1 MSLNSSKLSKILIID
16 FGSQFTQLI
25 ARRIRELGVFSE
37 IISHKKVNSKN
48 ILQENISGIILSGGP
63 LNVYQNDKFKF
74 DRKILQ
80 LGTPILGICFGHQI
94 LSKELGGRVKK
105 SNHREFGLAIINKVS
120 NSILTKNFFNK
131 KNVSNVWMSHADQVS
146 KMPTGFKIV
155 ASTKNSKLTIIENS
169 KSNFYGVQFH
179 PEVTHTLKGKILLRN
194 FLFLICKMK
203 KNWSSRDQK
212 LKLINE
218 IKQQVGDN
226 KVICGLSG
234 GVDSSVV
241 AQLLSKAIGKN
252 LTCIFV
258 NNGLLRKN
266 EESQVVNTFK
276 KKLKMNLL
284 YVNAEKEFIKKLTDV
299 SDPEKKRKII
309 GNLFIKIF
317 ERCAKKIKNVKFL
330 AQGTLYPDLIESK
343 SVTGSQTSKIKSHH
357 NVGGLPKRMKLKLVE
372 PLKFLFKD
380 EVRKLGLE
388 LNLSSDIIFRHPFP
402 GPGLAIRMPG
412 IITNEKI
419 KILKEADFY
428 FIKALRDHGLYHKI
442 WQAYAALLPVKTVG
456 VMGDNRTYEYI
467 CLLRAIISED
477 GMTAD
482 FFDFPKGF
490 MQSISNQII
499 NNISGINRVVYD
511 VTSKPPSTIEL
522 E

>member
-1 MSLNSSKLSKILIID
+1 MSLSGHLSKILIVD

-25 ARRIRELGVFSE
+25 ARRIREFGVFSE
-37 IISHKKVNSKN
+37 IVSHKKIDINNVIK
-48 ILQENISGIILSGGP
+48 ENIGGIILSGGP
-63 LNVYQNDKFKF
+63 LNVYQNDKFTF
-74 DRKILQ
+74 DKKILK
-80 LGTPILGICFGHQI
+80 LGLPILGICFGHQI

-105 SNHREFGLAIINKVS
+105 SKHREFGLATISKVS

-131 KNVSNVWMSHADQVS
+131 KNISNVWMSHADQVS
-146 KMPTGFKIV
+146 KMPKNFKVV

-169 KSNFYGVQFH
+169 KDNFYGVQFH
-179 PEVTHTLKGKILLRN
+179 PEVTHTKKGKILLHN
-194 FLFLICKMK
+194 FLFLICKIRR
-203 KNWSSRDQK
+203 NWSPKDQK
-212 LKLINE
+212 LRLIKE
-218 IKQQVGDN
+218 IKEQVGDN

-266 EESQVVNTFK
+266 EASQVVNTFK
-276 KKLKMNLL
+276 KKLKMNLT
-284 YVNAEKEFIKKLTDV
+284 YVNAEKEFIKKLTNV
-299 SDPEKKRKII
+299 YDPEKKRKII

-317 ERCAKKIKNVKFL
+317 ESYAKKIKNVKFL

-388 LNLSSDIIFRHPFP
+388 LNLSKDIIFRHPFP

-412 IITNEKI
+412 IINNEKI

-428 FIKALRDHGLYHKI
+428 FIRALRNQGLYHKI

-456 VMGDNRTYEYI
+456 VMGDNRTYEHI
-467 CLLRAIISED
+467 CLLRAITSED

-490 MQSISNQII
+490 LQKISNEII

>member
-1 MSLNSSKLSKILIID
+1 MSLNSKLSKVLIID

-25 ARRIRELGVFSE
+25 ARRIRELGIFSE
-37 IISHKKVNSKN
+37 IVSHKKINSKK
-48 ILQENISGIILSGGP
+48 ILLENTRGIILSGGP
-63 LNVYQNDKFKF
+63 LNVYQNNKFNFDK
-74 DRKILQ
+74 KILK
-80 LGTPILGICFGHQI
+80 LGLPVLGICFGHQI

-105 SNHREFGLAIINKVS
+105 SNQREFGLATINKVS
-120 NSILTKNFFNK
+120 NSILTKDFFNK

-146 KMPTGFKIV
+146 KMPAGFKIV
-155 ASTKNSKLTIIENS
+155 ASSINSKLTIIENS
-169 KSNFYGVQFH
+169 KNNFYGVQFH
-179 PEVTHTLKGKILLRN
+179 PEVTHTIKGKILLRN

-203 KNWSSRDQK
+203 RNWSPKDQK

-218 IKQQVGDN
+218 IKQQVGNN

-241 AQLLSKAIGKN
+241 AQLLSNAIGKK

-266 EESQVVNTFK
+266 EETQVINTFK
-276 KKLKMNLL
+276 KKLKINLL
-284 YVNAEKEFIKKLTDV
+284 YVNAEKEFIKKLTNV

-317 ERCAKKIKNVKFL
+317 ERYAKKIKNVKFL

-388 LNLSSDIIFRHPFP
+388 LNLSSDIISRHPFP

-412 IITNEKI
+412 IITIEKI
-419 KILKEADFY
+419 KILKEADHY
-428 FIKALRDHGLYHKI
+428 FIKALRDNGLYHKI

-456 VMGDNRTYEYI
+456 VMGDNRTYEHI
-467 CLLRAIISED
+467 CLLRAITSED

-499 NNISGINRVVYD
+499 NNIKGINRVVYD

>member
-1 MSLNSSKLSKILIID
+1 MSLSNNLGKILIID

-37 IISHKKVNSKN
+37 IVSHKKIK
-48 ILQENISGIILSGGP
+48 ITQIAKENIVGIILSGGP
-63 LNVYQNDKFKF
+63 LNVYENDKFKF
-74 DRKILQ
+74 DKKILK
-80 LGTPILGICFGHQI
+80 LGVPILGICFGHQI
-94 LSKELGGRVKK
+94 LSKLLGGKVKK
-105 SNHREFGLAIINKVS
+105 SKHREFGLATIDKVS

-131 KNVSNVWMSHADQVS
+131 DKTSNVWMSHADQVS
-146 KMPTGFKIV
+146 KMPRNFKVI
-155 ASTKNSKLTIIENS
+155 ASTKNSKLTIIENI
-169 KSNFYGVQFH
+169 KDNFYGVQFH
-179 PEVTHTLKGKILLRN
+179 PEVTHTDKGKILLRN
-194 FLFLICKMK
+194 FVFLICKIK
-203 KNWSSRDQK
+203 KNWSSKDQK

-218 IKQQVGDN
+218 IKEQVGNN

-266 EESQVVNTFK
+266 EETQVVNTFK
-276 KKLKMNLL
+276 KKLKMNLI
-284 YVNAEKEFIKKLTDV
+284 YVNAEKEFITKLTNV

-309 GNLFIKIF
+309 GNLFIRIF
-317 ERCAKKIKNVKFL
+317 ERYANKIKNVQFL

-388 LNLSSDIIFRHPFP
+388 LNLSNDIISRHPFP

-412 IITNEKI
+412 VITNEKI

-428 FIKALRDHGLYHKI
+428 FIKALRDHGLYDKI

-456 VMGDNRTYEYI
+456 VMGDNRTYEHI
-467 CLLRAIISED
+467 CLLRAITSED

-499 NNISGINRVVYD
+499 NNIRGINRVVYD